1 MESEVISVV
10 VPTLNE
16 AENIPLLV
24 ARVGAALQGRSWE
37 LLIVDD
43 NSQDATPQVCAELAR
58 SYPVRLLV
66 RTRPVNGLSGA
77 VLHGFAHASGNVLC
91 CMDADLQHP
100 PEKLP
105 ELVRAVTVEG
115 ADFALGSRYEVGGGT
130 EQAWGMFR
138 QFNSSIATLLARPF
152 SGGVKD
158 SMSGFFA
165 LRRDTFDRA
174 ERLSPMGYKIALEL
188 MCKCRVK
195 HVREVPI
202 QFGLRARG
210 QSKLS
215 LREQFNYLQ
224 HLSRLYDFTF
234 PRTAPI
240 LKFLIV
246 LALGGVAAGG
256 GFALA
261 HWCGANLLV
270 CVLFGYLAHLIVS
283 ALFHVRYI
291 RAQREFLVTHRPWVD
306 YALISTCELV
316 VLMVTAWWLLRRL
329 NHPRALEVFLLS
341 FLAATVTRYMLRIEF
356 LYDIRGLRREP
367 RLESSPR

>member
-1 MESEVISVV
+1 MSRHRAGNRFWARKSTEGLYPVNFGVIWLGKEDALFIEWSHMSSEQISVI

-24 ARVGAALQGRSWE
+24 PRVAAALQGRSWE

-43 NSQDATPQVCAELAR
+43 NSRDATPQVCAELAK

-66 RTRPVNGLSGA
+66 RTRPVDGLSGA
-77 VLHGFAHASGNVLC
+77 VLHGLAHAKGNVLC

-105 ELVRAVTVEG
+105 ELVKAVTVDG
-115 ADFALGSRYEVGGGT
+115 ADFALGSRYEPGGGT
-130 EQAWGMFR
+130 DLAWGLFR
-138 QFNSSIATLLARPF
+138 QCNSSIATLLAKPF

-165 LRRDTFDRA
+165 LRRDTFEKA
-174 ERLSPMGYKIALEL
+174 ECLSPMGYKIALEL

-195 HVREVPI
+195 RVREVAI
-202 QFGLRARG
+202 RFGLRAKG
-210 QSKLS
+210 QSKLN
-215 LREQFNYLQ
+215 LKEQFNYLQ

-261 HWCGANLLV
+261 HWCGANLLIS
-270 CVLFGYLAHLIVS
+270 VLNGYLAHLIVS
-283 ALFHVRYI
+283 ALFHVRYV
-291 RAQREFLVTHRPWVD
+291 RAQRGFLVTHRPWVD
-306 YALISTCELV
+306 YTLISSSEVLA
-316 VLMVTAWWLLRRL
+316 LMVTA
-329 NHPRALEVFLLS
+329 
-341 FLAATVTRYMLRIEF
+341 
-356 LYDIRGLRREP
+356 
-367 RLESSPR
+367 